1 MALSERDRRIA
12 IIGGGVAGAL
22 LVVFLLFNIVG
33 GGPGPSPGPVISGPT
48 IPPTTSP
55 SPTINPS
62 PIVRFGGRD
71 PFSIPPTLSPTTATP
86 SGSPS
91 SSPSHSP
98 SSRSSAQ
105 RSSAVVGGHAVTL
118 LDIFTQGG
126 VQEVQVTVD
135 TSTYVRAAGRPF
147 AGSFEMRSISGNC
160 GNFVYGE
167 QPFTLCVNPQR

>member
-22 LVVFLLFNIVG
+22 VVAFLLFNIVA
-33 GGPGPSPGPVISGPT
+33 GGPGPSPGPVIPSGPT

-62 PIVRFGGRD
+62 PIVNFGGRD
-71 PFSIPPTLSPTTATP
+71 PFSIPPTLSPTTASPT
-86 SGSPS
+86 GSPS
-91 SSPSHSP
+91 SSPSDSP
-98 SSRSSAQ
+98 SSPSSAD
-105 RSSAVVGGHAVTL
+105 RSSAVIGGHAVTL
-118 LDIFTQGG
+118 LDIFKQGG

-135 TSTYVRAAGRPF
+135 TRTYVRAAGRPF

-167 QPFTLCVNPQR
+167 QPFTLCVTA